1 MQKKKKVNKSEFIMK
16 RKDNYWWEQTL
27 VKLLKPLIIRLV
39 DSPITPNMVTL
50 FNMLV
55 VLPVICVVAYFR
67 IYYLLAILIQIYA
80 CLDIVDGNLARNK
93 NMKSELGRKLDIL
106 ADTIFFTVGYTFVG
120 IGMKVHWGWIVVFI
134 GVQQIYGII
143 ATFFIVPRLQRIEN
157 FKHTKVKQFFF
168 DRGIIFGMDAIME
181 TLITSILLL
190 LPIRKGIFMICP
202 ILWGIDLI
210 YRLYEL
216 LCVNRNV
223 R

>member
-1 MQKKKKVNKSEFIMK
+1 M
-16 RKDNYWWEQTL
+16 
-27 VKLLKPLIIRLV
+27 
-39 DSPITPNMVTL
+39 
-50 FNMLV
+50 
-55 VLPVICVVAYFR
+55 
-67 IYYLLAILIQIYA
+67 
-80 CLDIVDGNLARNK
+80 
-93 NMKSELGRKLDIL
+93 
-106 ADTIFFTVGYTFVG
+106 
-120 IGMKVHWGWIVVFI
+120 GMKVHWGWIVVFI